1 MAFSTDSEDTATML
15 DQVAAGNP
23 TALARLLAAAPPIP
37 EESYRNADGTR
48 TAKSRRRV

>member
-23 TALARLLAAAPPIP
+23 TALARLLALHRPFLKT
-37 EESYRNADGTR
+37 SYRNADGTR